1 MVCSAESCYADTMM
15 KSLLA
20 TLMLTTA
27 FVAAPAYAQVTD
39 QTDQSEED
47 WRKSRKKRGSS
58 DIYKTNPTDAGFG
71 NGALGDVKPISPV
84 EQLPSESRRH
94 LMKERAKA
102 MAESQDGDI
111 TDAEYKPSEAAKSDE
126 QLMREEKEAWKIITT
141 DIEGSGGQATTPSQG
156 GPNKVA
162 IAGRNGTAPAPGS
175 RGGSSATLQEIMDAI
190 RNGNRS
196 GDGTRTSE
204 RGSRRTGSPLGS
216 PSGTARTG
224 SPLGVP
230 GGTSPDGTSRTGSPL
245 GVPLGVP
252 GGVPGGA
259 STGSSPQSS
268 PFGIPGG
275 TSPNGSPE
283 GSPDGVSVAIP
294 VGFPGAGGTGESGDG
309 SEGDGTSG
317 SASQGPASSGSAQS
331 GDGSEGDGSEGD
343 STSGRP
349 AFPTSGNP
357 YGRED
362 GTSPSGVTVQAS
374 GTVSSGN
381 GDTEAEGDD
390 SDFSPLERI
399 RRAREQR
406 SGSRSASEYV
416 IEYR

>member
-1 MVCSAESCYADTMM
+1 MVRSAENCYGRAMM
-15 KSLLA
+15 KSLFA
-20 TLMLTTA
+20 TCLLTTA
-27 FVAAPAYAQVTD
+27 FVAAPTYAQVTD

-47 WRKSRKKRGSS
+47 WRKSRKKRGNS
-58 DIYKTNPTDAGFG
+58 DIYGTNTGDRGYGLGTP
-71 NGALGDVKPISPV
+71 GDVKPISPV

-102 MAESQDGDI
+102 MAESADGDI
-111 TDAEYKPSEAAKSDE
+111 TDAEYKPSEAAKNDE
-126 QLMREEKEAWKIITT
+126 QLMAEEKEAWKIITT

-190 RNGNRS
+190 RNGNRT

-252 GGVPGGA
+252 GGVPGGT
-259 STGSSPQSS
+259 STGSSPL
-268 PFGIPGG
+268 GIPGG
-275 TSPNGSPE
+275 TSPNGSPD
-283 GSPDGVSVAIP
+283 GSPDGVSIAIP
-294 VGFPGAGGTGESGDG
+294 VGFPGAGGAGQSGDG

-331 GDGSEGDGSEGD
+331 GDGSEGDGSAGD

-349 AFPTSGNP
+349 AFPSSGNP

-381 GDTEAEGDD
+381 GDTETEGDD

-399 RRAREQR
+399 RRAREQG
-406 SGSRSASEYV
+406 GSSRTASDYV